1 MTAFRYYTAI
11 TLDGFLADDDDNL
24 DWLLNQPIDE
34 SGPMNHTDFITGVGA
49 LVMGATTYRWLL
61 DHEVTDGRPWPYSV
75 PTFLFT
81 HGDVVAV
88 SDTIRV
94 VAGDPRELRT
104 EIVSAA
110 GDRDVWVV
118 GGGDLA
124 AQFADAGMLDEILV
138 SIAPVTLGGGRPL
151 FTAPYDLTLKS
162 VERNSAFVCARYD
175 VVGPRRSG
183 VGSGD
188 DGSGMTAPGDVSPE

>member
-1 MTAFRYYTAI
+1 MTAFRYFTAT

-24 DWLLNQPIDE
+24 DWLLSQPIEE
-34 SGPMNHTDFITGVGA
+34 SGPMNHTDFIADVGA

-61 DHEVTDGRPWPYSV
+61 DHEVTAGRPWPYSV

-81 HGDVVAV
+81 HRDDVAV
-88 SDTIRV
+88 SQTIRV
-94 VAGDPRELRT
+94 VSGDPRDLRAQ
-104 EIVSAA
+104 IVSAA

-138 SIAPVTLGGGRPL
+138 SIAPVTLGSGRPL
-151 FTAPYDLTLKS
+151 FTAAYDLTLTS

-175 VVGPRRSG
+175 VVGPRRAG
-183 VGSGD
+183 VGPGDVGSGD
-188 DGSGMTAPGDVSPE
+188 VSPG